1 VVTAHCGGLWGE
13 INFVGGQL
21 AVQSFFIISG
31 FYMSLVLN
39 NKYDACSNFSSY
51 KLFIT
56 NRLLRLYPIYWI
68 VLLLTVLFFL
78 TTNYQ
83 HLLQFN
89 IFDIP
94 SLLYILFT
102 NIFIFFQDIVMFLG
116 VDENSGSLYFTKDF
130 HSTNPKLYEFL
141 FIQQGWSL
149 GIELLFYLLA
159 PFIVKKRNYFL
170 ILLITISILIRSI
183 LIKIYGLS
191 NDPWSYR
198 FFPTELLF
206 FLMGIL
212 SHRFS
217 NNIVKIPIK
226 PPLAL
231 FLILILT
238 CFYEKIPTTNLPY
251 MPFDVKSTVYL
262 VLVSISLPILF
273 NYYKNNNTD
282 RNIGELSYPIYICH
296 MLIYYVTRLTIF
308 EGLNNGTFIIFY
320 CTLFSFLLIKF
331 ISNPIEKIR
340 QSRVINS

>member
-1 VVTAHCGGLWGE
+1 
-13 INFVGGQL
+13 
-21 AVQSFFIISG
+21 
-31 FYMSLVLN
+31 MSLVLN
-39 NKYDACSNFSSY
+39 SKYNACSNFNNY

-56 NRLLRLYPIYWI
+56 NRLLRLYPIYWV

-78 TTNYQ
+78 ATNYN
-83 HLLQFN
+83 HFLEFN

-102 NIFIFFQDIVMFLG
+102 NIFIFFQDLVMFLG
-116 VDENSGSLYFTKDF
+116 VNENSGSLYFTKDF